1 MHLLFAHFP
10 SLLSFSARS
19 FCPPIYPLQ
28 EQQWQL
34 NEGTPLICL
43 HALKIMPSPL
53 PPSFASETV
62 IDCQPLVVCAGS
74 FDKWL
79 VINLKIESI
88 LYLLLPMIQFD
99 NLSIFLDSSPGR
111 IMSEDILFIS

>member
-1 MHLLFAHFP
+1 MA
-10 SLLSFSARS
+10 ARS

-34 NEGTPLICL
+34 IEGTPLICL

-62 IDCQPLVVCAGS
+62 IDCQPLVVSADS
-74 FDKWL
+74 FYKGP
-79 VINLKIESI
+79 VINLK
-88 LYLLLPMIQFD
+88 
-99 NLSIFLDSSPGR
+99 
-111 IMSEDILFIS
+111 SELIVYFC